1 MKIIVR
7 GAMLACA
14 ILGHHAAAQPAAPA
28 SAVAAPKA
36 ASLWVARVLERYR
49 YQPEGQA
56 AGTGARPF
64 DRFIE
69 ALDGDRMVFTE
80 ADLSAMAAQRDRL
93 DRLTDER
100 QMDIPAQIFA
110 AYLQRSVTLYA
121 YAQELLRQP
130 PDFTGH
136 QRYQRVRASAARE
149 ADESAL
155 RGLWRRRVMHDYLD
169 LRLAGSTD
177 AQIVATLQ
185 QRYARNL
192 ARVQAMPGSEVA
204 GLFLNAYAGYLDPH
218 GNYLGPESAAPGR
231 VLADLAGTGMLLQK
245 QEDLVTVLEV
255 VRGGPAERSGGLGAG
270 DRIVGIAENSGQA
283 MTQVIGW
290 TVDDV
295 VARLRGPAGSAVT
308 LDILPYGSAPGSA
321 ARRVTV
327 VRATI
332 RLDDQ
337 RASGRIEELRRGAV
351 AYRIGIIAVPVFY
364 QDFAARKAGR
374 KDYLSVTRDV
384 ALALEQMKR
393 QNADAILLDMRSNGG
408 GSLIEAVDLA
418 GLFLPGAAIAQQ
430 VMNERKVSVEMAP
443 QGVPAW
449 DGPLAI
455 LLDRRSAAGTE
466 IVAAALQDYGRGLV
480 LGDLSYGRGSVQTII
495 NLNRFA
501 PDAATSFG
509 ELKLT
514 IAALCRAGG
523 RQIQGSGVT
532 PDILVP
538 GRIDLTGKANADP
551 FASAACKVQDI
562 PRQAGLDA
570 LLPALASL
578 HDGRMRADRSY
589 QAHLS
594 RRARDE
600 ALLSGDEVSLNEA
613 ERRTMPDARPAG
625 DLATLQLN
633 EALQILGDAV
643 QQLRAPAGK

>member
-69 ALDGDRMVFTE
+69 ALDGERMVFTE

-100 QMDIPAQIFA
+100 QMEIPAQIFA

-169 LRLAGSTD
+169 LRLAGGTD
-177 AQIVATLQ
+177 AQIVSTLQ

-192 ARVQAMPGSEVA
+192 ARLQAMPGSEVA

-218 GNYLGPESAAPGR
+218 GNYLGPESAVPGR

-245 QEDLVTVLEV
+245 KEDLVTVLEV
-255 VRGGPAERSGGLGAG
+255 VR
-270 DRIVGIAENSGQA
+270 
-283 MTQVIGW
+283 
-290 TVDDV
+290 
-295 VARLRGPAGSAVT
+295 
-308 LDILPYGSAPGSA
+308 
-321 ARRVTV
+321 
-327 VRATI
+327 ATI
-332 RLDDQ
+332 QLDDQ

-351 AYRIGIIAVPVFY
+351 AYRIGVIAVPVFY

-523 RQIQGSGVT
+523 RQIQGSGVM

-589 QAHLS
+589 QAHLR

-613 ERRTMPDARPAG
+613 ERRTMTDARPAG